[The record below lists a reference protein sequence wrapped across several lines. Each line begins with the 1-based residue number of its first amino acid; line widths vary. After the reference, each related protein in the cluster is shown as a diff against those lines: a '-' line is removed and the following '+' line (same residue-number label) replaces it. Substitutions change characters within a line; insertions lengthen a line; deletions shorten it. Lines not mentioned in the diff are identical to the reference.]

1 MFNPYFSSPEQSLRP
16 ARNGGA
22 LQGLLNK
29 LKKLDSEDILLL
41 LLIFLLARKDSE
53 EENLW
58 PLAAAAIYLML
69 GL

>member
-16 ARNGGA
+16 ARGGGT

-41 LLIFLLARKDSE
+41 LLIFLLAKKDGE